1 MCCAQVADIC
11 KELVSNEYAARV
23 EFFVIRA
30 LVTGGTGFIGS
41 HLVDALLSREV
52 KVRCLVRSKQNLRWL
67 NGKDV
72 ELIEGDCIV
81 NDTLDAAVRDMD
93 MVFHAA
99 GALWAA
105 RAGDFFLHN
114 VQGTK
119 NLLNACKRS
128 CPGLRRFVQV
138 SSQAAA
144 GPSSA
149 GKLRSESDPPDP
161 ITPYGASKLE
171 AEKAVL
177 AYKGYFPVVI
187 LRPCAVYGPRDTGFL
202 AYFRVVRRG
211 FLVEFGT
218 GEDRTAS
225 LCHVSDVVRGMIDAA
240 DSQVASGSVY
250 FLANSEPYS
259 WREVERVLERLMGV
273 EAKRLKVPAWI
284 LILLGTLG
292 QVYGR
297 ITGKSVMLN
306 RARVGELMAR
316 HWGCDASRA
325 RREFDFT
332 PEINLNDGLL
342 DVIRWYKKEQW
353 L

>member
-1 MCCAQVADIC
+1 MT
-11 KELVSNEYAARV
+11 
-23 EFFVIRA
+23 RA

-41 HLVDALLSREV
+41 HLVDTLLSEGV
-52 KVRCLVRSKQNLRWL
+52 KVRCLVRSRQNLRWL
-67 NGKDV
+67 KGKDI
-72 ELIEGDCIV
+72 ELIDGDCTAAA
-81 NDTLDAAVRDMD
+81 TLDDAVKDMD
-93 MVFHAA
+93 LVFHAA
-99 GALWAA
+99 GALWAV
-105 RAGDFFLHN
+105 REEDYFRHN
-114 VQGTK
+114 VEGTK
-119 NLLNACKRS
+119 NVLAACKRS
-128 CPGLRRFVQV
+128 CPGLRRFIQV

-144 GPSSA
+144 GPSPTDKA
-149 GKLRSESDPPDP
+149 ISESDPANP
-161 ITPYGASKLE
+161 ITPYGASKLA

-177 AYKGYFPVVI
+177 ACKEYFPVVI

-202 AYFRVVRRG
+202 AYFRLVQRG
-211 FLVEFGT
+211 FLVEFGP
-218 GEDRTAS
+218 EKDRTTS
-225 LCHVSDVVRGMIDAA
+225 LCHVNDVVRGVIGAA

-250 FLANSEPYS
+250 FLADSQPYA
-259 WREVERVLERLMGV
+259 WLEVEGTLERLLGV
-273 EAKRLKVPAWI
+273 KAKRLKIPSWI

-306 RARVGELMAR
+306 RARVAELMAQ